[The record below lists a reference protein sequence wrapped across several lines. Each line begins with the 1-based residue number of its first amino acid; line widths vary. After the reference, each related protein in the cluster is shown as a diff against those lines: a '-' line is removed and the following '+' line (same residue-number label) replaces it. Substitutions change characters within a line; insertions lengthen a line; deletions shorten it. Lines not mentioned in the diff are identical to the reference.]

1 MNKLVRMEAR
11 LFLRDP
17 AAVIF
22 GILLTPLILVILGSV
37 PGFRQPDPGLGG
49 LRVIDLYV
57 PILIAMALG
66 TIALTMLPA
75 QLVTY
80 RERGVLRRLSV
91 TPARPR
97 DLLAAQLLVHLVLM
111 ALGTAAVLVLGRL
124 VFGVALPGNP
134 VAWVLALVLSA
145 AALFGIG
152 LLVASAVPGVKVAQG
167 IGSVLFFPILFFG
180 GLWVPREAMPPGL
193 RHVSDLTPL
202 GAGVQAMGDAAVG
215 HWPQPLHLAVLA
227 GYIVVTWLLAIRL
240 FRWE

>member
-22 GILLTPLILVILGSV
+22 GILLTPLILVILGSI
-37 PGFRQPDPGLGG
+37 PGFRQADPALGG
-49 LRVIDLYV
+49 HRVIDLYV

-66 TIALTMLPA
+66 MIALNMLPA

-111 ALGTAAVLVLGRL
+111 AFGTAVLLALGRL
-124 VFGVALPGNP
+124 AFGVALPDDL
-134 VAWVLALVLSA
+134 VAFTVALVLSA

-152 LLVASAVPGVKVAQG
+152 LLVAAAVPGVKVAQG

-180 GLWVPREAMPPGL
+180 GLWVPREVMPSGL

-202 GAGVQAMGDAAVG
+202 GAGVQAMADAAAG

-227 GYIVVTWLLAIRL
+227 GYVLATWVLAIRL
-240 FRWE
+240 FRWQ

>member
-22 GILLTPLILVILGSV
+22 GILLTPLILVILGSI
-37 PGFRQPDPGLGG
+37 PGFRQADPALGG
-49 LRVIDLYV
+49 NRVIDLYV

-66 TIALTMLPA
+66 MIALNMLPA

-111 ALGTAAVLVLGRL
+111 ALGTVVLLALGRL
-124 VFGVALPGNP
+124 AFGVALPADL
-134 VAWVLALVLSA
+134 VAFTVALVLSA

-152 LLVASAVPGVKVAQG
+152 LLVAAAVPGVKTAQG

-180 GLWVPREAMPPGL
+180 GLWVPREVMPSGL
-193 RHVSDLTPL
+193 RHVSDATPL
-202 GAGVQAMGDAAVG
+202 GAGVQAMSDAAAG

-227 GYIVVTWLLAIRL
+227 AYVLLTWVLAVRL
-240 FRWE
+240 FRW